1 MWSPWRF
8 NSRGYLKD
16 PPAQHHP
23 KILFGPG
30 AYLTPE
36 FAKQYNIKYVINCA
50 QEEHSPTWFKTEFP
64 ENYVCLNAIDSLE
77 VNIFT
82 WYPKFYESMNKFLS
96 LDGNVYVHCQAGIN
110 RSGFL
115 YLAYLCLEEKY
126 NIQVLEKSIIKQR
139 PCALTNK
146 VYEKVNEKL
155 LEDNYNGKSWPKSN
169 ME

>member
-64 ENYVCLNAIDSLE
+64 ENYVCLNAEDSESVQILK
-77 VNIFT
+77 
-82 WYPKFYESMNKFLS
+82 WYPKFSKSMNTFLE
-96 LDGNVYVHCQAGIN
+96 GKGCVYVHCQAGIN

-115 YLAYLCLEEKY
+115 YLAYLCLEHKY

-146 VYEKVNEKL
+146 AFRKQVYQKVS
-155 LEDNYNGKSWPKSN
+155 DNYNGKSWPKSN